1 MQLMPAATHILRPL
15 EWALVAFLLFVLVRA
30 GPSVFAVWG
39 SLIGGRASTLFFTL
53 GLVSAVQLF
62 WRFTK
67 LPWANEDPGP
77 RRLVWTA
84 LPLSLLPWLFVLSV
98 VLRSPLVQ
106 EELPQAEARV
116 ALTAAASMFM
126 FTVGVGL
133 PTFLGWLLFANLLR
147 QHGKVTWPDV
157 KTALKT
163 SGSMFRDWLPLLIVL
178 SGYEWMRAVVDAGF
192 TGPKD
197 DVMKAIDL
205 KLFFG
210 TDPLDLVQAMIWKPL
225 TEVLAFGYSFYAML
239 FPLVLGT
246 VLVTGGRK
254 ALRMSAFRVGVAL
267 LIAYVGYCLVPV
279 KGPIFTRTFDVP
291 LDMYLVGPVKEAL
304 MDATRISYDCF
315 PSMHTCC
322 TLLLG
327 ACAWQW
333 SRRLFWLISPIIVL
347 MPFACVYLRY
357 HYVIDVLVGA
367 ALVFPVI
374 WLSNRLERAINP
386 EEAPAP

>member
-1 MQLMPAATHILRPL
+1 MPAVTRILRPL
-15 EWALVAFLLFVLVRA
+15 EWALLAFLLFVLVRA
-30 GPSVFAVWG
+30 GPSAFAVWG
-39 SLIGGRASTLFFTL
+39 ELIGGRASTVLFTL
-53 GLVSAVQLF
+53 AFVSAIQLF

-67 LPWANEDPGP
+67 LKWSNEDPGP

-116 ALTAAASMFM
+116 ALTAAAGMFM

-147 QHGKVTWPDV
+147 EHGKVTWPHAR
-157 KTALKT
+157 KALGA
-163 SGSMFRDWLPLLIVL
+163 SASMFRDWLPLLIIL
-178 SGYEWMRAVVDAGF
+178 SGYEWMRSVVDAGF

-225 TEVLAFGYSFYAML
+225 TELLAFGYSFYALL

-246 VLVTGGRK
+246 VLVTGGRT
-254 ALRMSAFRVGVAL
+254 AMRTSAFRVGTAL
-267 LIAYVGYCLVPV
+267 LIAYVSYCLVPV
-279 KGPIFTRTFDVP
+279 KGPIFTRSFDVP
-291 LDMYLVGPVKEAL
+291 LDMYLAGPVKEAL

-327 ACAWQW
+327 VCAWQW
-333 SRRLFWLISPIIVL
+333 SRRLFWLISPVVVL

-367 ALVFPVI
+367 ALVYPLI

-386 EEAPAP
+386 EEA